1 MKPIYIAIVGSRLYG
16 TNKDDS
22 DFDVKGVGL
31 NEIDE
36 YCGLKSKEQQDY
48 SNGKLGNENFN
59 GTIYE
64 VRRCFNLLF
73 KGNPTILEPFCADSK
88 FVLHTTPIGEIV
100 ARFVRDNMITKHLFL
115 PFFNYH
121 YSQIKEFTTSIRVGK
136 RKDLFDT
143 YGYDGKFASNAYRL
157 AKQCVMLMSEGKLDP
172 TLKGVDKDIV
182 SKMRNY
188 DYTKE
193 ECLSFLNNN
202 INEMNDAFAS
212 SKLPEKPDY
221 DKVNSFVSNI
231 VQSYIIHNY
240 NGMSHIPLGENTFDI
255 SKYPLNG

>member
-1 MKPIYIAIVGSRLYG
+1 MKPIYVSIVGSRLYG

-22 DFDVKGVGL
+22 DYDIKGCAVG
-31 NEIDE
+31 EVDE

-64 VRRCFNLLF
+64 IRRCFNLLL

-88 FVLHTTPIGEIV
+88 FVIYSTPIGEEV
-100 ARFVRDNMITKHLFL
+100 AKFVRENMITKHLFM

-121 YSQIKEFTTSIRVGK
+121 YSQIKEFTTSTRIGK

-157 AKQCVMLMSEGKLDP
+157 AKQCVMLMREGKLDP
-172 TLKGVDKDIV
+172 TLKGFDKEIV

-188 DYTKE
+188 EFTKE
-193 ECLSFLNNN
+193 ECLTYLNNN
-202 INEMNDAFAS
+202 INEMNDAFS
-212 SKLPEKPDY
+212 VSTLPEKPDY
-221 DKVNSFVSNI
+221 DKVNGFVTNI
-231 VQSYIIHNY
+231 VKNYISNSFL
-240 NGMSHIPLGENTFDI
+240 MSNSFNIND
-255 SKYPLNG
+255 YPLRS